1 MFIFTKKLNY
11 FYLTQYQKY
20 ADLAGNCFWG
30 AKCLSYYIVKMPN
43 ETEYH
48 DENGPQERAKIKF
61 DIF

>member
-1 MFIFTKKLNY
+1 M
-11 FYLTQYQKY
+11 LTQPGI
-20 ADLAGNCFWG
+20 ASRE